1 MIIHPIAQAVADRLL
16 AALKA
21 KRLARI
27 DIDVITGACEVAA
40 HFDDWSPE
48 ETHTMIDA
56 VLRRVVEKA

>member
-1 MIIHPIAQAVADRLL
+1 MIIHPVANAVADRLL

-21 KRLARI
+21 KRLAPYRYRLHHRRLRSG
-27 DIDVITGACEVAA
+27 GA
-40 HFDDWSPE
+40 FRRWSPE